1 MSETKY
7 LAKYLI
13 LGGGPASAWAVRGV
27 RQEDLEGD
35 ITIVGREPYR
45 TYSLPLLTKGFIQGR
60 YPEDKLFLVKED
72 FYEKAGVNFLSGHS
86 AVSLDTEEK
95 IVALE
100 DGSEIAYEKLLI
112 CTGASPLKFPVP
124 GADFGDIFYLRTLD
138 DAKAIKLAAQSASK
152 AVVIGGGFIGVELAC
167 ALREIG
173 LDVELLMLEDYV
185 WQFLT
190 AEPVGNYLMDIMR
203 GEAVAVH
210 PGQKVIKFKGGDDT
224 AKAIVTED
232 GGEYEAGLFGVGI
245 GVKLNIDFLRGTGI
259 GIERGILVNQYLETS
274 VRDVYA
280 AGDVAE
286 YFDLTLGSRH
296 LTGHIEN
303 AQFQGR
309 TAGRNMA
316 GSSVK
321 YDRITGYDT
330 ELFGNML
337 MFLGAPH
344 MGSEHVIRGDENKP
358 SGSFSLK
365 GNNLVGALLINPGG
379 KDIKAVRELISM
391 RDFNFKQLEDRLSG
405 PETDLTALLNEI
417 KD

>member
-1 MSETKY
+1 MSE
-7 LAKYLI
+7 AKYLI
-13 LGGGPASAWAVRGV
+13 LGAGPASAWAVRGI
-27 RQEDLEGD
+27 RQEDPEGG

-45 TYSLPLLTKGFIQGR
+45 TYSLPLLSKGFIQGR

-86 AVSLDTEEK
+86 AVSLDTEGK
-95 IVALE
+95 SVGLE
-100 DGSEIAYEKLLI
+100 DGSVITYEKLLI
-112 CTGASPLKFPVP
+112 CTGASPNKFPVP
-124 GADFGDIFYLRTLD
+124 GGDLGNVFYLRTLD
-138 DAKAIKLAAQSASK
+138 DAKAIKQAAQGASK
-152 AVVIGGGFIGVELAC
+152 AVVIGGSFIGVELAC

-173 LDVELLMLEDYV
+173 LHVELLMLEDYV

-190 AEPVGNYLMDIMR
+190 PEPVGNYLMDIMR
-203 GEAVAVH
+203 GEGISVH
-210 PGQKVIKFKGGDDT
+210 PGQKVIKFESRDDT

-232 GGEYEAGLFGVGI
+232 GGVYGAGLFGVGI

-259 GIERGILVNQYLETS
+259 EIERGILVNQYLETS
-274 VRDVYA
+274 VLDVYA

-286 YFDLTLGSRH
+286 YLDLTFGSRH
-296 LTGHIEN
+296 ITGHIEN

-316 GSSVK
+316 GASVA
-321 YDRITGYDT
+321 YERVTGYDT

-344 MGSEHVIRGDENKP
+344 MGSKHIIREDEAKP

-365 GNNLVGALLINPGG
+365 GSRLVGALLINPGG

-391 RDFNFKQLEDRLSG
+391 KDTDFKRLEERLSD
-405 PETDLTALLNEI
+405 PETDLTALVDEA
-417 KD
+417 KG